1 MVVGQCVEKK
11 AVTSLKS
18 SLKTQEILRIEG
30 PSPTQLGYMVA
41 SEEFDGCT
49 LWVVESER
57 EQLALAQD
65 LTTFTGG
72 RVAVFPDMPHLPWDG
87 AGADP
92 ILMGERLALR
102 AALLEGEAS
111 QNIVVTARSLLSK
124 WVTETDFRDG
134 YYTLEVG
141 QTAERSSIIDALM
154 LCGYQ
159 RVDTVEDSGTFAVRG
174 GIIDCFIPLH
184 IHPVRIDL
192 FGDEIDTIHPY
203 HVETQRRGKELGKL
217 NIFPIREVAYTDS
230 RVARAVKSLR
240 DMGEKIAIPSRRL
253 GGMVEDIERRH
264 YFFGIESLWPLF
276 YESTQSVAE
285 LLVNQSAQVVLVG
298 DHTLFESMADQA
310 ERSQVGYDAAIV
322 SGEPAV
328 GVEHFYES
336 PAAISELLETRPQIR
351 SSNLFTEDEADFTSP
366 MKPWTELVSEMNLRR
381 SDPGR
386 GEILDPLVQ
395 TLRARFDTSSH
406 VLLLCEGYVQAERLR
421 DLLLARKM
429 DLPILKSLPRDVVRG
444 LETPRIYRGIVIGA
458 LSEGFESEK
467 DKLCII
473 TDREIFDVS
482 RLLART
488 RRRKRPE
495 PGGLETIRDLK
506 EGDAVI
512 HMDHGI
518 GRYRGLTR
526 LMLSGLDGD
535 YVHLEYADG
544 DKLYVPIYR
553 LNLIQEYR
561 GPQGNVRLD
570 KLGGT
575 RWAKTRKK
583 VKDAMVQMA
592 HRLLEVQARRA
603 ALSGFSMDPPDHNFR
618 AFEARFA
625 YEETP
630 DQRTAI
636 EAVIDDLQD
645 TKPMDRVVCGDV
657 GFGKTEVAIRASLLA
672 VLGGYQVAVLVPTT
686 VLAEQHGATFR
697 ERLEPEGVRVE
708 VLNRFRKPAE
718 IRAIVQ
724 QVREGKIDVL
734 IGTHRVLS
742 QDIVFNQLGLLVVDE
757 EHRFGVR
764 HKERVKELKHEVNV
778 LTLTATPIPRTL
790 HMATAGMRDLSTIKT
805 PPAARSEI
813 RTEVLRFDEEVIR
826 EAIVRELHR
835 GGQVFFVHN
844 RVASIHSMAQNVR
857 EWVPDAK
864 LGVAHGQ
871 MKGPELEKIMVDF
884 VTRKTDI
891 LVSTAIIESG
901 IDIPSANTMIINRAD
916 TFGLSQLHQ
925 IRGRIGRGK
934 RRAYAY
940 LMIPRDQRM
949 TRDATERLAALKR
962 HSSLGAGYQIA
973 TRDLELRGAGDLLG
987 SSQSGHIAAVGF
999 ELYTRLLEE
1008 AVQQVRGSE
1017 TTHEVEPDIKLPV
1030 TAVIPESYVEQP
1042 MHRLDLYQRLSQTSS
1057 DEQIFEVY
1065 EQMQEYH
1072 GQAPEEVAFLVEV
1085 MLIRLRLKR
1094 LGISALSSRFDPGEI
1109 KIGLTLL
1116 KEAHIDSARFA
1127 LMLQNEPGKYGLT
1140 PSGRLSLTFDV
1151 PQHAGLRERLRNVRD
1166 ALSALPLLPE

>member
-1 MVVGQCVEKK
+1 MQPLNLALENQDIV
-11 AVTSLKS
+11 
-18 SLKTQEILRIEG
+18 RIEG
-30 PSPTQLGYMVA
+30 ASSTQLAYMVA
-41 SEEFDGCT
+41 REEHEGTT

-65 LTTFTGG
+65 LGTFTEF
-72 RVAVFPDMPHLPWDG
+72 RPAVFPDVPHLPWDG
-87 AGADP
+87 AGADSVV
-92 ILMGERLALR
+92 MGERLAIR
-102 AALLEGEAS
+102 ASILEN
-111 QNIVVTARSLLSK
+111 QNPKHIIITARSLLSR
-124 WVTETDFRDG
+124 WVCEEDFKQS
-134 YYTLEVG
+134 YFTLGLGDTV
-141 QTAERSSIIDALM
+141 ERNAIVDAFM
-154 LCGYQ
+154 TCGYQ
-159 RVDTVEDSGTFAVRG
+159 RVDTVEDPGTFTVRG
-174 GIIDCFIPLH
+174 GIIDCFIPLQT
-184 IHPVRIDL
+184 HPIRIDL
-192 FGDEIDTIHPY
+192 FGDEVDTIHPY
-203 HVETQRRGKELGKL
+203 HVETQRRGKELETL
-217 NIFPIREVAYTDS
+217 TIFPIREVAYTDE
-230 RVARAVKSLR
+230 RVARATGALR
-240 DMGEKIAIPSRRL
+240 QLGEEIAIPSRRL
-253 GGMVEDIERRH
+253 GGIIEDIERRH

-276 YESTQSVAE
+276 YNGTESIASLFTQISSRAV
-285 LLVNQSAQVVLVG
+285 LLG

-310 ERSQVGYDAAIV
+310 ERSEVAYDGAVV
-322 SGEPAV
+322 SGEPALAV
-328 GVEHFYES
+328 DSFYVS
-336 PAAISELLETRPQIR
+336 PSQVTQELSSLKQIR
-351 SSNLFTEDEADFTSP
+351 SANLFTDETADISSK
-366 MKPWTELVSEMNLRR
+366 MQPWTGLVSEMNLRR

-395 TLRARFDTSSH
+395 TLKERFDTSSH
-406 VLLLCEGYVQAERLR
+406 VLLLCEGRVQAERLR
-421 DLLLARKM
+421 ELLLARKI
-429 DLPILKSLPRDVVRG
+429 DLPILNRLPRDVVRG
-444 LETPRIYRGIVIGA
+444 LETPRLYRGIVVGA
-458 LSEGFESEK
+458 LSEGFESQEHQ
-467 DKLCII
+467 LCLI

-482 RLLART
+482 RVLSRT

-506 EGDAVI
+506 DGDAVI

-518 GRYRGLTR
+518 GRYMGLTR

-553 LNLIQEYR
+553 LNLLQQYR

-583 VKDAMVQMA
+583 VKDAMIQMA
-592 HRLLEVQARRA
+592 HRLLEVQARRS
-603 ALSGFSMDPPDHNFR
+603 ALSGFAIDPPDQNFR
-618 AFEARFA
+618 AFEAQFA

-630 DQRTAI
+630 DQRSAI
-636 EAVIDDLQD
+636 EAVIDDLQAE
-645 TKPMDRVVCGDV
+645 KPMDRVVCGDV
-657 GFGKTEVAIRASLLA
+657 GFGKTEVAIRATLLT
-672 VLGGYQVAVLVPTT
+672 VLGGYQAAVLVPTT

-697 ERLEPEGVRVE
+697 ERLEAEGVRVE

-718 IRAIVQ
+718 TKAIVQ
-724 QVREGKIDVL
+724 QVREGKVDVL
-734 IGTHRVLS
+734 IGTHRILS
-742 QDIVFNQLGLLVVDE
+742 QDIVFDRLGLLVVDE

-764 HKERVKELKHEVNV
+764 HKERIKELKHEVNV

-790 HMATAGMRDLSTIKT
+790 HMATVGMRDLSTIQT

-826 EAIVRELHR
+826 EAIGRELHR

-844 RVASIHSMAQNVR
+844 RVASIHSMAQNIR
-857 EWVPDAK
+857 EWVPDAR

-891 LVSTAIIESG
+891 LISTAIIESG

-949 TRDATERLAALKR
+949 TREATERLAALKR
-962 HSSLGAGYQIA
+962 HSSLGAGYHIA

-999 ELYTRLLEE
+999 ELYTRLLDE
-1008 AVQQVRGSE
+1008 AVKQVRGSDAV
-1017 TTHEVEPDIKLPV
+1017 HEVEPDIKLPV
-1030 TAVIPESYVEQP
+1030 TAVIPESYIEQP
-1042 MHRLDLYQRLSQTSS
+1042 MHRLDLYQRLSQTRT
-1057 DEQIFEVY
+1057 DEEIFEIY
-1065 EQMQEYH
+1065 EQTQEYH
-1072 GQAPEEVAFLVEV
+1072 GQAPEEVAFLIEV
-1085 MLIRLRLKR
+1085 MLIRLRLKG
-1094 LGISALSSRFDPGEI
+1094 LGVSALSSRFDPGEI

-1116 KEAHIDSARFA
+1116 KKANIDSAQFA
-1127 LMLQNEPGKYGLT
+1127 VMLQAEPAKYGLT
-1140 PSGRLSLTFDV
+1140 PSGRLSLSLDV
-1151 PQHAGLRERLRNVRD
+1151 PQHAGLRERVRMVRD
-1166 ALSALPLLPE
+1166 ALSLLPVLPE